1 MLKHLPNIPKRFLKK
16 LAWSHSVSLVY
27 IITGTRKGLGKELA
41 EYYLEK
47 GFKVSGCSR
56 GKSSI
61 EHDNYLHFELDVSDE
76 KMAMAM
82 VRKTKKIFGKVD
94 VLLNNAGIAAMNHI
108 LTTPY
113 SNAQSI
119 FNTNF
124 FGTFLFSREV
134 SKVMLRQRYG
144 SIVNYTTVAVPLNLE
159 GEAVYAASKAAIE
172 AFTRISAKELGEFGI
187 RVNAIGPTPVKT
199 DLIRNVPENKLQDL
213 LEQQA
218 IQRFGGFDDVVNV
231 IDFFNSEKSN
241 FITGQI
247 LYLGGV
253 FK

>member
-1 MLKHLPNIPKRFLKK
+1 M
-16 LAWSHSVSLVY
+16 SSSY
-27 IITGTRKGLGKELA
+27 IITGTRKGLGKQLA
-41 EYYLEK
+41 EYYLAQ

-56 GKSSI
+56 GKSTI
-61 EHDNYLHFELDVSDE
+61 DHENYRHYELDVADE
-76 KMAMAM
+76 KAVVSM
-82 VRKTKKIFGKVD
+82 VRQVIKEFGVVH

-113 SNAQSI
+113 QNAHNV

-134 SKVMLRQRYG
+134 AKVMTKQKTG
-144 SIVNYTTVAVPLNLE
+144 SIVNYTTVAVPLDLE

-172 AFTRISAKELGEFGI
+172 SFTRISAKELGQFGI

-199 DLIRNVPENKLQDL
+199 DLIRNVPEIKLNEL
-213 LEQQA
+213 LEQQ
-218 IQRFGGFDDVVNV
+218 IVKRFGEFDDIVNV
-231 IDFFNSEKSN
+231 IDFFNSKKSN
-241 FITGQI
+241 FITGQV

-253 FK
+253 TL

>member
-1 MLKHLPNIPKRFLKK
+1 M
-16 LAWSHSVSLVY
+16 SLSY

-41 EYYLEK
+41 EYYLAK
-47 GFKVSGCSR
+47 GFKVAGCSR
-56 GKSSI
+56 GKSTI
-61 EHDNYLHFELDVSDE
+61 EHENYRHFELDVADE
-76 KMAMAM
+76 KAVISM
-82 VRKTKKIFGKVD
+82 VRQVKKEFGSIH

-113 SNAQSI
+113 QNAHNV

-134 SKVMLRQRYG
+134 AKVMMKQKNG
-144 SIVNYTTVAVPLNLE
+144 SIVNYTTVAVPLDLE

-172 AFTRISAKELGEFGI
+172 SFTRVSAKELGQFGI

-199 DLIRNVPENKLQDL
+199 DLIRNVPENKLQEL

-218 IQRFGGFDDVVNV
+218 IKRFGGFEDVVNV
-231 IDFFNSEKSN
+231 MEFFNSEKSN
-241 FITGQI
+241 FITGQT

-253 FK
+253 MK